1 MTRGWSAVTHSV
13 HQSSRLKMM
22 RRIRA
27 GAIMGHEAS
36 MAIQYWF
43 EPVAPRP
50 TAPGAALNLLSQSI
64 EQGATVVA
72 IGRLRI
78 SPCSR

>member
-1 MTRGWSAVTHSV
+1 
-13 HQSSRLKMM
+13 
-22 RRIRA
+22 
-27 GAIMGHEAS
+27 